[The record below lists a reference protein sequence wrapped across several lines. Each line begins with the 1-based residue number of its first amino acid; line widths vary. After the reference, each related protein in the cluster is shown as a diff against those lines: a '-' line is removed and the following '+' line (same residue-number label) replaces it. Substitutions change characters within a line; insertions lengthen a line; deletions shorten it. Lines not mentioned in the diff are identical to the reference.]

1 MTSHSSVGD
10 PFFSPSK
17 WTERKI
23 MESVGGFRAL
33 SGVETPFPALASSSS
48 WSRSIMGHDSKTS
61 IVLSSTGLSQQ
72 ELADLLGVNQSTV
85 SRWVNGEAEPNFLVE
100 VVLDRIMARDWSDRR
115 KARLKSLLTSGDFPG
130 AIIYAM
136 GTP

>member
-1 MTSHSSVGD
+1 
-10 PFFSPSK
+10 
-17 WTERKI
+17 
-23 MESVGGFRAL
+23 
-33 SGVETPFPALASSSS
+33 
-48 WSRSIMGHDSKTS
+48 MGHDSKTS
-61 IVLSSTGLSQQ
+61 TVLSSTGLSQQ

-115 KARLKSLLTSGDFPG
+115 KARLKSLLDSGDFPG
-130 AIIYAM
+130 AILYAM